1 MRLYLVHVILNES
14 WDVYIILILV
24 DCEQVLYVCLYP
36 YDVFLNRSSFVA
48 FFWASMGMH
57 KL

>member
-14 WDVYIILILV
+14 CDVYIILILV
-24 DCEQVLYVCLYP
+24 DCEQMLYVCLYP
-36 YDVFLNRSSFVA
+36 YDVFLNSSFVA
-48 FFWASMGMH
+48 FFWASMGMR